1 MAYIQISEQKIKQ
14 TIEMFKDAY
23 GPENPVQLQKALA
36 DGDLYR
42 TAGLTPVYILDD
54 VTSSIIITSEENMN
68 NKLH

>member
-1 MAYIQISEQKIKQ
+1 
-14 TIEMFKDAY
+14 MFKDAY